1 MTDILPTKASSM
13 TRKSHLKASGSND
26 AWFAGAC
33 LVAIVVWG
41 TASNVKAQAV
51 EPDPVVAASNGP
63 EIAWNVA
70 ATSDYVFRGVS
81 QTEDDAAISA
91 GVDLTAGT
99 VYAGAWASNVA
110 FPGDPDTNAE
120 IDLYGGVRPEFAGF
134 DWDFGVVG
142 YFYTGQPDGA
152 DYDYVEAKAA
162 VSRAFGPAT
171 IGGAVYWSPD
181 FFGASEDEATYVE
194 ANAAVSPAD
203 KWTVSGA
210 VGHQFLSSAFDYTT
224 WNLGAAYQLTDNL
237 ALDLRYHDTDE
248 HDFGSIYESRAV
260 ASLKAVF

>member
-1 MTDILPTKASSM
+1 M

-26 AWFAGAC
+26 VWFAGAC
-33 LVAIVVWG
+33 LVALVVWG
-41 TASNVKAQAV
+41 IAGHAEAQTA
-51 EPDPVVAASNGP
+51 EPDTAVAASTGP

-81 QTEDDAAISA
+81 QTEEDAAISG

-99 VYAGAWASNVA
+99 FYAGAWASNVA

-120 IDLYGGVRPEFAGF
+120 IDVYGGVRPEFAGF
-134 DWDFGVVG
+134 NWDFGVVG

-162 VSRAFGPAT
+162 VSRAFGRAT
-171 IGGAVYWSPD
+171 LGAAVYYSPD

-194 ANAAVSPAD
+194 ANAAFSPAD

-210 VGHQFLSSAFDYTT
+210 VGRQFLSSDFDYAT
-224 WNLGAAYQLTDNL
+224 WNLGAAYQLTDTL